1 MNFNTQGVAEQCPS
15 AGAVFHRCA
24 LQVNPEDYLNTFQ
37 GQESGV
43 SAQSYVEAVVEKAD
57 GIGVSVLAI
66 TNHNDVSSVS
76 AFREAAANR
85 NITIF
90 PGFELYSSEGVH
102 VLCIYPPETH
112 EEQLGRYLGEFGI
125 LEPKPSSDLSKKN
138 FAEILHGVR
147 QRGGITIAAHTTNA
161 SGLFK
166 VLGGQPRI
174 QAWQNQDLLAVQIP
188 GSVNDLPDNVRPIV
202 ENKNPDYLR
211 THNAGDNLAVAVV
224 NAKDVTKPE
233 DLADPSATCLIK
245 MSEVTIEGLRQA
257 FLDPDS
263 RIRLNSD
270 PEMVEHTELLSLEWV
285 GGFLGGAVI
294 DFNPNLNVLVGGR
307 GAGKSTVV
315 ESLRYV
321 LGLESIGEEARKA
334 HEGMVHH
341 VLRGGTKISLR
352 VRSLHPSKR
361 DYLIERTVPNPIIV
375 RDDSGQISS
384 LLPKDILPRVE
395 IYGQHEISELA
406 RSPGK
411 RTFLLKR
418 FVQHDELLDRRK
430 ASVQCDLEQT
440 RKSII
445 DVRTDLERIDDQ
457 LAMLPNLEETLVR
470 YQEAGL
476 EGRLQERSLLV
487 REERILDSIPE
498 RVLTFRE
505 CLETLR
511 EELPIDRVFLSER
524 ALEDL
529 PGKTILA
536 DADPVLERLSNDLEQ
551 VANLLGEAL
560 ERAHQGIEN
569 IRSRWGERKSE
580 VEAEYQ
586 RILRELQESAVDGE
600 EFIRLRGQIEGL
612 RPLRER
618 RTLLKNLE
626 KEHVARRVTL
636 LAEWEELK
644 AAEFR
649 HLDGAAK
656 TVSGKLSN
664 YVSVEVVFAGDRGPL
679 YDTLRSEI
687 GGRLSEA
694 VDQLERSQAI
704 SLPQFVK
711 CCRDGAGEV
720 NKTYSIPPGQA
731 ERLAQASPDALMRIE
746 ELELPPTTAI
756 RLNTAP
762 AGAPPSWKALD
773 ELSTGQRAT
782 AVLLLLL
789 LESDAPLIVDQ
800 PEDDLD
806 NRFITEGVVPRM
818 REEKRRRQFIFSTH
832 NANIPV
838 LGDAELILGLTPLG
852 EAEGGRA
859 TIRPEHIGSIDAP
872 AVRELIE
879 DILEGGKDA
888 FETRRRKY
896 GF

>member
-1 MNFNTQGVAEQCPS
+1 MQP
-15 AGAVFHRCA
+15 
-24 LQVNPEDYLNTFQ
+24 
-37 GQESGV
+37 
-43 SAQSYVEAVVEKAD
+43 
-57 GIGVSVLAI
+57 
-66 TNHNDVSSVS
+66 
-76 AFREAAANR
+76 
-85 NITIF
+85 
-90 PGFELYSSEGVH
+90 
-102 VLCIYPPETH
+102 
-112 EEQLGRYLGEFGI
+112 
-125 LEPKPSSDLSKKN
+125 
-138 FAEILHGVR
+138 
-147 QRGGITIAAHTTNA
+147 
-161 SGLFK
+161 
-166 VLGGQPRI
+166 GQPRI

-188 GSVNDLPDNVRPIV
+188 GPVNDLPSNVKQIV
-202 ENKNPDYLR
+202 ENKNTDYRR

-233 DLADPSATCLIK
+233 DLANPSATCLIK

-270 PEMVEHTELLSLEWV
+270 PEIVEHAELLSLEWE
-285 GGFLGGAVI
+285 GGFLDGAVI

-321 LGLESIGEEARKA
+321 LDLESIGEEARRA

-406 RSPGK
+406 RSPEK

-418 FVQHDELLDRRK
+418 FVQHDESLDRRK
-430 ASVQCDLEQT
+430 ASVRRDLEQT

-445 DVRTDLERIDDQ
+445 DVRTDLEQIDDQ

-536 DADPVLERLSNDLEQ
+536 DAAPVLERLSNDLEQ

-560 ERAHQGIEN
+560 ERADQGIEN
-569 IRSRWGERKSE
+569 IRGRWGERKSE

-586 RILRELQESAVDGE
+586 KILRELQKSAVDGE

-612 RPLRER
+612 RM
-618 RTLLKNLE
+618 T
-626 KEHVARRVTL
+626 
-636 LAEWEELK
+636 
-644 AAEFR
+644 
-649 HLDGAAK
+649 
-656 TVSGKLSN
+656 
-664 YVSVEVVFAGDRGPL
+664 
-679 YDTLRSEI
+679 RSE
-687 GGRLSEA
+687 
-694 VDQLERSQAI
+694 V
-704 SLPQFVK
+704 
-711 CCRDGAGEV
+711 
-720 NKTYSIPPGQA
+720 
-731 ERLAQASPDALMRIE
+731 RLAGVFPR
-746 ELELPPTTAI
+746 
-756 RLNTAP
+756 RLINWT
-762 AGAPPSWKALD
+762 GLRPSLC
-773 ELSTGQRAT
+773 LS
-782 AVLLLLL
+782 L
-789 LESDAPLIVDQ
+789 
-800 PEDDLD
+800 
-806 NRFITEGVVPRM
+806 
-818 REEKRRRQFIFSTH
+818 
-832 NANIPV
+832 
-838 LGDAELILGLTPLG
+838 
-852 EAEGGRA
+852 
-859 TIRPEHIGSIDAP
+859 
-872 AVRELIE
+872 
-879 DILEGGKDA
+879 
-888 FETRRRKY
+888 
-896 GF
+896 